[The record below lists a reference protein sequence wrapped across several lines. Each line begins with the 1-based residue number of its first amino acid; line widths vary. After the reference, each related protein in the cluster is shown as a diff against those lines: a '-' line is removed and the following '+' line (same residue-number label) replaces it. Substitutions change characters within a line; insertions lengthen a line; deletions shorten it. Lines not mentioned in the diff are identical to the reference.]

1 MLRDKNFKALLCI
14 VSMLATMAMPFALL
28 AQTRVVAPK
37 NPYKPEDDVKLGR
50 QAAAEAE
57 KQFPILNDR
66 EVTEYIVRVGDRL
79 VAAIPS
85 EYQHPQFRYSYKVVN
100 VNDLNAFALP
110 GGFTYVNRGLIEAA
124 KTEGELAGVMAHE
137 LSHVAL
143 RHGTAQHAKAQKVG
157 ILAGIAAIGG
167 AILGGQAGAAAAQI
181 PFQLSFLK
189 YGREYERQADTLG
202 AQIMARAGYDPR
214 DLANM
219 FRTLEQQGGG
229 KGGPEWMSSHP
240 NPGNR
245 YEAINKEADQLRVVN
260 ANSDDRDFNRIRA
273 ILREMPKGRASQE
286 VARSNRRT
294 TQPSRRGST
303 SRPGE
308 APSSSMESYRGA
320 NGIYQVDY
328 PSNWE
333 VFEGRDGGVSF
344 APDWAIEGNDLTRGV
359 IVGSYSPKAN
369 KGTVTLT
376 KALNNLINDLKQSNS
391 YLEEDERDRYTE
403 RLAGRNALA
412 TFMFGRNPAGYEERV
427 WLVTR
432 TSGTEVIYMIFIAPE
447 QDFQQYKST
456 FTSMLRS
463 FSVNERNTR

>member
-1 MLRDKNFKALLCI
+1 MSRNRRFTAYISILAI
-14 VSMLATMAMPFALL
+14 LATLAMPFSML

-66 EVTEYIVRVGDRL
+66 EVTDYIVRVGDRL
-79 VAAIPS
+79 VTAIPS
-85 EYQHPQFRYSYKVVN
+85 EFQFPQFQYSYKVVN

-124 KTEGELAGVMAHE
+124 KNEGELAGVMAHE

-143 RHGTAQHAKAQKVG
+143 RHGTAQYAKAQKVG
-157 ILAGIAAIGG
+157 IWAGIAAIGG
-167 AILGGQAGAAAAQI
+167 AVLGGQAGAAAAQGLVGVY
-181 PFQLSFLK
+181 FMK
-189 YGREYERQADTLG
+189 YSREYEKQADTLG

-219 FRTLEQQGGG
+219 FRTLEQHSGG

-245 YEAINKEADQLRVVN
+245 YEAINKEADQLRIVN
-260 ANSDDRDFNRIRA
+260 ANNDDRDFNRIRG
-273 ILREMPKGRASQE
+273 ILRDMPKGRSSQE
-286 VARSNRRT
+286 VARSGGRT
-294 TQPSRRGST
+294 NQPSRTGRT

-308 APSSSMESYRGA
+308 APSRSMENYRGA
-320 NGIYQVDY
+320 NGNYQLDY
-328 PSNWE
+328 PSNWQ
-333 VFEGRDGGVSF
+333 VFEGQDGGVSF
-344 APDWAIEGNDLTRGV
+344 APDWAIEGNDITRGV
-359 IVGSYSPKAN
+359 MIGSYTPRTNQGA
-369 KGTVTLT
+369 VTPT
-376 KALNNLINDLKQSNS
+376 KALNNLINDLRQSNS
-391 YLEEDERDRYTE
+391 YLQEDERDRYTE
-403 RLAGRNALA
+403 RLGGRNALA

-427 WLVTR
+427 WVVAR
-432 TSGTEVIYMIFIAPE
+432 TSGSDVIYMVFIAPE

-456 FTSMLRS
+456 FNAMLKS
-463 FSVNERNTR
+463 YTVNERNYR